1 MRRRHGETTRRESA
15 SNSIPTHGPESPGYK
30 SALVLH
36 SGMNLFDSTWTDADA
51 AATDLAL
58 LPVGSTEQ
66 HGPHAPLGTDV
77 LTAEAVAEAGA
88 ESYDGEV
95 VVAPAIPVGVAE
107 EHRQFTGTL
116 WVGENTFRDYV
127 RETVASLAHHGWDR
141 VVLVNGHGGNVG
153 ALREVAGT
161 IVREDVAYAVPFTWF
176 EAVGDHSDEMG
187 HGGPLETA
195 MLRHVAPELVR
206 EDRIEAA
213 REGASDDWGEWV
225 SYANLA
231 FDSAE
236 FTENGVVGD
245 PAEGPT
251 ERGEELLALAGE
263 ALVSLLEAVESRD
276 VTLPPH
282 E

>member
-1 MRRRHGETTRRESA
+1 VPEYFGSRAKLLTTKAEITQS
-15 SNSIPTHGPESPGYK
+15 ESPGYK
-30 SALVLH
+30 SALALY

-116 WVGENTFRDYV
+116 WVSEDTFRDYV
-127 RETVASLAHHGWDR
+127 RETVASLAYHGWDR

-161 IVREDVAYAVPFTWF
+161 IVREDAAYAVPFTWF

-251 ERGEELLALAGE
+251 ERGEELLELAGE

-282 E
+282 K